1 MRYLFLTSAFL
12 LATLN
17 PAPGAL
23 NTAGNHGTL
32 PIPSA
37 KDTDG
42 DGLKDDTEKVLRL
55 NPKDP
60 TDGLIDADKDGLSFA
75 EEWQAGTNPSKADTD
90 EDGVDDLA
98 EILRGTDPTDPNDP
112 PRIAPTRT
120 LSPTVSGVRRLPLN
134 LLRNGDFGALL
145 TLGRSAGDGSGYFG
159 GAFRWDYLAAGKVA
173 GWSAYQGTQIE
184 VWSNQG
190 NQFIELDA
198 SKGHFGIKQ
207 RVTNLP
213 AGGHVLHWKQCG
225 RGSPQ
230 AGKNAYWVSVTDPA
244 GKTLARVEI
253 PSQTSTG
260 WSDAT
265 LTFTLSTEQAQA
277 GVTVNFVP
285 VANTTYGCLVDQ
297 VSLVAGMLE
306 VDANRD
312 GKILAGEAPAL
323 GRAWRYW
330 INDDQ
335 DETDCEGDDIDVPG
349 RSSSQANWQMDGIN
363 GQRDLVDYFAVN
375 LAIGEVVR
383 LLPPAE
389 GYRYSLRQA
398 DRAVNFAFT
407 SLRPAEAN
415 LHHETPAL
423 HRFRGADGEATKDVL
438 HAWVHRL
445 SDTGEMPIDEA
456 WLARIE
462 QVGHGL
468 ILVEGARGTQ
478 KPLELVVSKNGK
490 KTLTLSLPLEIVQV
504 ESMYRSV
511 DLTGICRD
519 YEGQPVTAPE
529 KARPTDTSNPKGLPD
544 AELGDSWT
552 VFLHG
557 YNVNAQRARGWHA
570 EVFKRLYV
578 MGSRTRFVG
587 VTWYGDTGVR
597 VAGTSLDYH
606 SAVFNALQTGDQLKR
621 ALGFLDPAKTTVM
634 AHSLGNMVACQAIQ
648 HGGLTP
654 RRYLMLNAAVPTEAF
669 AEASDSEAGNMVEK
683 DWRGKGG
690 TYAPEYFTANWYKKF
705 PETDPRSR
713 LKWSDLFSRMRTGG
727 FTINCYSEGDDI
739 VRCPTDI
746 DSISLVQQIWEGG
759 FAAWKSQE
767 LLKGLRWSE
776 SLGSLGMARDQAGW
790 SRKRFGPADQPDP
803 AYNPYFREFLE
814 PGMTSQDAATVQ
826 ALLGRP
832 LVVYDLFARAIP
844 ALSYGAGAQRIE
856 GFNAGDN
863 DDSEQADDLT
873 NYDFE
878 ANGRVGADAPF
889 WPTVNHGNQNDPD
902 DKRKSRWLHSDFRNA
917 ALPFVSPAFKYFV
930 TQTN

>member
-1 MRYLFLTSAFL
+1 MRYLFLTSACLF
-12 LATLN
+12 ATL
-17 PAPGAL
+17 
-23 NTAGNHGTL
+23 
-32 PIPSA
+32 PSA
-37 KDTDG
+37 TAALPLGEGLVDLPTPTLKDTDG
-42 DGLKDDTEKVLRL
+42 DGLDDATEKQLGLNPADPADGLADLDKDD
-55 NPKDP
+55 
-60 TDGLIDADKDGLSFA
+60 LSFA
-75 EEWQAGTNPSKADTD
+75 EEWKAGTNPNKADTD
-90 EDGVDDLA
+90 GDGIDDLN

-112 PRIAPTRT
+112 PRLTATVTP
-120 LSPTVSGVRRLPLN
+120 SPRATAARRAPLN
-134 LLRNGDFGALL
+134 LLLNGDFGLPL
-145 TLGRSAGDGSGYFG
+145 GLGRTAGAGNGYFG

-173 GWSAYQGTQIE
+173 GWSAYTGTHIE
-184 VWSNQG
+184 VWSAQG

-207 RVTNLP
+207 RIATLQ
-213 AGGHVLHWKQCG
+213 AGGYVLHWKQCG

-230 AGKNAYWVSVTDPA
+230 AGKNAYWVAVTDSA
-244 GKTLARVEI
+244 GKTIARTDI

-265 LTFTLSTEQAQA
+265 LTFSLSAEQAQA
-277 GVTVNFVP
+277 GITLNFVP
-285 VANTTYGCLVDQ
+285 VANTTYGCLIDQ
-297 VSLVAGMLE
+297 VSLVTGMLE
-306 VDANRD
+306 VDADRD
-312 GKILAGEAPAL
+312 GRISTGEKPAN
-323 GRAWRYW
+323 GRNWRHW

-349 RSSSQANWQMDGIN
+349 RSSSRANWQMDGIN

-375 LAIGEVVR
+375 LAISEVVR

-415 LHHETPAL
+415 LHHETPVL

-438 HAWVHRL
+438 NAWVHRL

-468 ILVEGARGTQ
+468 ILVEGARATQ

-490 KTLTLSLPLEIVQV
+490 TTLTLSLPLEIVPV

-511 DLTGICRD
+511 DLTGVCRD
-519 YEGQPVTAPE
+519 YEGQPVAAPE

-606 SAVFNALQTGDQLKR
+606 GAVFNALQTGDQLR
-621 ALGFLDPAKTTVM
+621 NALGFLDPANTTVM

-648 HGGLTP
+648 KGGLTP

-669 AEASDSEAGNMVEK
+669 AEVSDSEAGNMVEK
-683 DWRGKGG
+683 DWRGKEG
-690 TYAPEYFTANWYKKF
+690 TYTPEYFTANWYKKF
-705 PETDPRSR
+705 PETDLRSK

-727 FTINCYSEGDDI
+727 FTINCYSKGDDI
-739 VRCPTDI
+739 VRCPEEI

-790 SRKRFGPADQPDP
+790 SRKRFGPVDQPDP

-832 LVVYDLFARAIP
+832 LVIYDLFARAIP
-844 ALSYGAGAQRIE
+844 ALSYGAGAQPIP
-856 GFNAGDN
+856 GFNNKAASLRDES
-863 DDSEQADDLT
+863 DPT

-878 ANGRVGADAPF
+878 AKGRVGADAPF

-902 DKRKSRWLHSDFRNA
+902 DERKGRWLHSDFRNA